1 MVARFQPISAGAEC
15 RTEKEN
21 KFCRGMTGAGK
32 ASSVNGEEKVCNGG
46 VVEEKVCTSD
56 AAEAESLHRW
66 PKRRVH

>member
-1 MVARFQPISAGAEC
+1 
-15 RTEKEN
+15 
-21 KFCRGMTGAGK
+21 MTGAGK